1 MALFF
6 AHKEAPLLT
15 LRTLAVVF
23 GTSVTMLAAAC
34 GSGDG
39 SEFGNGGNGN
49 GDDPNKDPNNGGNNV
64 FGDSGAGGEG
74 GLGELQACA
83 TSSADG
89 QLKPVNIV
97 FMFDQSGSMGDSAQV
112 KAVKWD
118 PVVQAM
124 GGFFNDKQSSGLSGS
139 LAYFPADQA
148 ADSPEDT
155 DATCQDATYAAPE
168 VAMTVLPSGT
178 FATSLAAHT
187 PNGGTPTRPAIR
199 GAIAYAKTIAAQ
211 KPTDKVVIV
220 LVTDGDP
227 NDCSSSVQNV
237 VTEATGAAATIPT
250 YVIGV
255 GNSIANMNKIAVAG
269 GTKQAIIVDVTSA
282 SGTSA
287 AFQQAL
293 ATIRGQAGTG
303 CSFALPPPPAGKTL
317 DINAVNVVYTAG
329 GKTETLTYNKDC
341 TGGTGWHYDN
351 ASSPT
356 SIQLCQA
363 TCDTVKAAA
372 GGKVSI
378 AFGCATKGGVV
389 K

>member
-1 MALFF
+1 
-6 AHKEAPLLT
+6 LLT

-23 GTSVTMLAAAC
+23 ATSLTTLAVAC
-34 GSGDG
+34 GGGDG
-39 SEFGNGGNGN
+39 SEFANGGNGE
-49 GDDPNKDPNNGGNNV
+49 DPTKDPNNGGNTA
-64 FGDSGAGGEG
+64 FTDGGGGEG
-74 GLGELQACA
+74 GLGDLQACA

-97 FMFDQSGSMGDSAQV
+97 FMFDQSGSMGDTPQV
-112 KAVKWD
+112 KTVKWD
-118 PVVQAM
+118 PVVSAM
-124 GGFFNDKQSSGLSGS
+124 GGFFNDKASSGLSGS
-139 LAYFPADQA
+139 LAYFPFDQN
-148 ADSPEDT
+148 SSKG
-155 DATCQDATYAAPE
+155 ATCQDSSYSTPE
-168 VAMTVLPSGT
+168 VPMTALPSGA
-178 FATSLAAHT
+178 FATSLAAHN
-187 PNGGTPTRPAIR
+187 PNGGTPTKPAIR
-199 GAIAYAKTIAAQ
+199 GAIAYAKTIATQ
-211 KPTDKVVIV
+211 KPNDKVVIV

-237 VTEATGAAATIPT
+237 GQEEAAVAATIPT

-255 GNSIANMNKIAVAG
+255 GNSVANMDALAAAG
-269 GTKQAIIVDVTSA
+269 GTKKAIIVDVTSA
-282 SGTSA
+282 AGTSA

-303 CSFALPPPPAGKTL
+303 CSFALPAPPAGKTL
-317 DINAVNVVYTAG
+317 DINAVNVVYTAN

-351 ASSPT
+351 LAAPA

-363 TCDTVKAAA
+363 TCDAVKANA

-378 AFGCATKGGVV
+378 AFGCATKGGV